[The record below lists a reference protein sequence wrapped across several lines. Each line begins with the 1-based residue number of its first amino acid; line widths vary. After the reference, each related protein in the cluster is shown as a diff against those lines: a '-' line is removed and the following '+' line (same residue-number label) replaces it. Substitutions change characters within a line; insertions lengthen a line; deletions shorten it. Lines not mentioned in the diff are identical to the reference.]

1 VRDASPFVG
10 SELNN
15 REENMRGEYDVIV
28 VGAGPGGSI
37 AARTAAV
44 DCDVLLIEKR
54 QEIGAPVRCAEFVP
68 KDQFLK
74 ASKYIQLNRKWI
86 ASEINGI
93 RINAPDG
100 TTFEA
105 SRETLGIGGGFGYV
119 LERKIF
125 DRQLAKDAAMAGAH
139 VMVRTRAT
147 GLIIEDGHVKGVKL
161 NRLGE
166 DFEVRSKVVIGAD
179 GVESQ
184 VGRWGGI
191 NTTLKLKDIG
201 SCAQYYLENVD
212 ITKNVFDF
220 YIGSEIPGG
229 YAWIFPKGGRAANVG
244 LGVLGSKLAAK
255 RPIEYLNE
263 FVAKK
268 CPGGQPVELVMGGV
282 PLSDALKTLVSN
294 GLMLIG
300 DAARHTEP
308 ITGSGIPSAI
318 RGGTIAGEV
327 AQKAVH
333 ANDSSV
339 RVLREY
345 ETRWRNS
352 FGKIHWGM
360 YKMKEFMV
368 KLSDDELNRISRV
381 FQGTMREELSI
392 RGITMRLLKKD
403 PKLLLTIR
411 HLLF

>member
-1 VRDASPFVG
+1 MRD
-10 SELNN
+10 
-15 REENMRGEYDVIV
+15 EYDVIV

-37 AARTAAV
+37 AARTAAEG
-44 DCDVLLIEKR
+44 CDVLLIEKR
-54 QEIGAPVRCAEFVP
+54 QEIGAPVRCAEGAP
-68 KDQFLK
+68 RDQLLK
-74 ASKYIQLNRKWI
+74 ASRYIEPDKKWI

-105 SRETLGIGGGFGYV
+105 SGEALGIEGKFGYV

-125 DRQLAKDAAMAGAH
+125 DRQLAKDAARAGAH

-147 GLIIEDGHVKGVKL
+147 GLIIEDSHVKGVKL

-191 NTTLKLKDIG
+191 NTTLKLKNIACCVQYLMTDVDMIENFLDVYAG
-201 SCAQYYLENVD
+201 SQA
-212 ITKNVFDF
+212 
-220 YIGSEIPGG
+220 PGG
-229 YAWIFPKGGRAANVG
+229 YAWIFPKGDKTANVG
-244 LGVLGSKLAAK
+244 LGVLGSKLSAK
-255 RPIEYLNE
+255 RPIDYLNE

-268 CPGGQPVELVMGGV
+268 CPGGQPVELVMGGT

-294 GLMLIG
+294 GLMLVG

-318 RGGTIAGEV
+318 RDGTIAGEV

-333 ANDSSV
+333 QNDSSV

-345 ETRWRNS
+345 ETRWHDP
-352 FGKIHWGM
+352 FGKIHKGM
-360 YKMKEFMV
+360 YKIKEFV
-368 KLSDDELNRISRV
+368 IGLSDDEFNKFVRV
-381 FQGTMREELSI
+381 FKDIKPQMSAIEIARRLIATNPKILFLMPHLSVI
-392 RGITMRLLKKD
+392 RRYV
-403 PKLLLTIR
+403 
-411 HLLF
+411 LFERDHPQ

>member
-1 VRDASPFVG
+1 MRD
-10 SELNN
+10 
-15 REENMRGEYDVIV
+15 EYDVIV

-37 AARTAAV
+37 AARTAAEE
-44 DCDVLLIEKR
+44 CDVLLIEKR
-54 QEIGAPVRCAEFVP
+54 QEIGAPVRCAEGAP
-68 KDQFLK
+68 KYPLLA
-74 ASKYIQLNRKWI
+74 ASKYIEPDKKWI
-86 ASEINGI
+86 ASEINGF
-93 RINAPDG
+93 RFNAPDG
-100 TTFEA
+100 TTFEITQ
-105 SRETLGIGGGFGYV
+105 EMIGQLTGTDGPAAYI

-125 DRQLAKDAAMAGAH
+125 DRQLATDAARAGADI
-139 VMVRTRAT
+139 MVRARAT
-147 GLIIEDGHVKGVKL
+147 GLIIEDGTVKGIKL

-201 SCAQYYLENVD
+201 SCAQYYLEKVD
-212 ITKNVFDF
+212 VTKNVFDF
-220 YIGSEIPGG
+220 YVGSEIPGG

-244 LGVLGSKLAAK
+244 LGVLGNKLAAK
-255 RPIEYLNE
+255 RPIDYLNE

-282 PLSDALKTLVSN
+282 PLSDGIKTLVTN
-294 GLMLIG
+294 GLMLVG

-308 ITGSGIPSAI
+308 ITGSGIASAI
-318 RGGTIAGEV
+318 RDGMIAGEV

-333 ANDSSV
+333 QNDSSV
-339 RVLREY
+339 RVLTEY
-345 ETRWRNS
+345 ETRWHNS
-352 FGKIHWGM
+352 FGRIHWGM

-368 KLSDDELNRISRV
+368 KLSDDELNRIIRV
-381 FQGTMREELSI
+381 FQDMTPDEIGI
-392 RGITMRLLKKD
+392 RGVTMRLLKKD
-403 PKLLLTIR
+403 PKLLLTLR